1 MSKRLILLL
10 LCLTLLSSC
19 GFKLRGNFE
28 MSAALSEISVESD
41 DRLLKEELTTRLEKS
56 GSTGVASKAGT
67 PTLSVLTSDYER
79 IVRTTDSDGLATG
92 YDFTYTINYLVNDGN
107 GGILQPQ
114 AKVVQRRT
122 LQYDPAE
129 QLQAKQ
135 EEEFLVEQMREEIV
149 LQVMR
154 KLSTI

>member
-1 MSKRLILLL
+1 MQKRLILLIL
-10 LCLTLLSSC
+10 SLTLISSC

-41 DRLLKEELTTRLEKS
+41 DRLLKEELTSRLEKS
-56 GSTGVASKAGT
+56 GSTVVASQAGT
-67 PTLSVLTSDYER
+67 PTLTVLSSDFER

-92 YDFTYTINYLVNDGN
+92 YDFTYTINYLVTDGS
-107 GGILQPQ
+107 GGILQPS
-114 AKVVQRRT
+114 AKIVQRRT
-122 LQYDPAE
+122 LQFDPSE
-129 QLQAKQ
+129 LLQAVQ
-135 EEEFLVEQMREEIV
+135 EEEFLLEQMREEIV